1 MNFFLFG
8 LGDFCFWMLSFSTIF
23 LLLSG
28 HSCISFWFGA
38 LGLRVSAR
46 VFTSIGCFGFLGKKD
61 TSWFLDHL
69 LLLYLVIF
77 HFSSFTP
84 K

>member
-1 MNFFLFG
+1 
-8 LGDFCFWMLSFSTIF
+8 MLSFSTIF

-28 HSCISFWFGA
+28 YSCIPFWFGA

-69 LLLYLVIF
+69 LLLYLVVF
-77 HFSSFTP
+77 HFLSFTP